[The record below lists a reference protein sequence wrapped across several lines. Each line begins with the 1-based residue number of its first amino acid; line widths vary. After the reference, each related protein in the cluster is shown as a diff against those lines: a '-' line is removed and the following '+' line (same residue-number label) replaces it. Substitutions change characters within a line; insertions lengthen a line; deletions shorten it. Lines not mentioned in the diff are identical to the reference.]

1 MPKNHCFLPMNTAD
15 IILELL
21 KYIVPA
27 GLVLATVALML
38 REQAKKDETRQRFK
52 VFQGALAQIVPL
64 RLQAYERALLFL
76 ERISLENLVL
86 RVDGRGKTVKAF
98 QMEMT
103 AEVRAEFEHNLAQQ
117 LYIDADSWDAVVR
130 AKEQTIGFINS
141 VASGMAKDATGSDL
155 GKLLMREMVR
165 AEMVPAREAIISLK
179 RDVHKMFRFGA
190 ND

>member
-1 MPKNHCFLPMNTAD
+1 MKTSE

-27 GLVLATVALML
+27 GLVLGAVAFLV
-38 REQAKKDETRQRFK
+38 REQSKKEETRMRFK
-52 VFQGALAQIVPL
+52 VFQGALSQLVPL

-76 ERISLENLVL
+76 ERISLENMVL

-103 AEVRAEFEHNLAQQ
+103 SEVRAEFEHNLTQQ
-117 LYIDADSWDAVVR
+117 LYIDSESWDAVVR
-130 AKEQTIGFINS
+130 ASEQTIGFINQ
-141 VASGMAKDATGSDL
+141 VASGMSKDATGSDL

-165 AEMVPAREAIISLK
+165 TEMVPAREAIMLLK